1 MQRDRRNFDKKNN
14 MRIGK
19 DKEELFPTLISILEL
34 NQDQH
39 FNEAV
44 VVKDSGRV
52 FNVFFNLSIHFTQAL
67 PKIEGK
73 IYRLPKLK
81 M

>member
-1 MQRDRRNFDKKNN
+1 

-19 DKEELFPTLISILEL
+19 DKEELFPALISLLKL
-34 NQDQH
+34 NQDHH
-39 FNEAV
+39 FNEVEV
-44 VVKDSGRV
+44 VEDSGRV
-52 FNVFFNLSIHFTQAL
+52 FNVFSNWSNHFTQAL

-73 IYRLPKLK
+73 IYNLLELK